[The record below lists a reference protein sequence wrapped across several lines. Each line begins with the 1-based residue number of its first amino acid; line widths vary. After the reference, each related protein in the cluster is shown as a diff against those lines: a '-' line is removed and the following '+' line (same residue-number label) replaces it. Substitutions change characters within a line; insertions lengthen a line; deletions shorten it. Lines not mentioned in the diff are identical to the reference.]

1 MEFEKRYKHPEKY
14 KIAPNTRIIQPFGL
28 WSEGR
33 LTFNRGVFFSRK
45 GQLRYQ
51 IYSPIEADSFSYD
64 YKTSCLTLNDSQVG
78 ISILIYGIRSLFL
91 SAREQHVPRGTL
103 VGEAFQIKSCTPGV
117 YVECIIT
124 ELSLLEKLKGRF
136 DPSEDKLDTQSKERK
151 YIKELELSKHD
162 VSALKYEQKIS
173 EFSFYHVIQRE
184 EKRRPYKAYFN
195 YSAIF
200 C

>member
-1 MEFEKRYKHPEKY
+1 MEFEKRYKHPERY
-14 KIAPNTRIIQPFGL
+14 KIVPNARITQPFGL
-28 WSEGR
+28 WSEGH

-51 IYSPIEADSFSYD
+51 IYSPIETDSFSYD

-78 ISILIYGIRSLFL
+78 ISVLIYGIRSLFL

-124 ELSLLEKLKGRF
+124 EPILLEKLKRRF
-136 DPSEDKLDTQSKERK
+136 DPSEDKLDKHLKERK
-151 YIKELELSKHD
+151 YIKDFELRRHD

-184 EKRRPYKAYFN
+184 EKRKPYKTYFN